1 MPYAQRPTDFMTF
14 ILRTAGDPSA
24 AAPLART
31 AVRQV
36 DATQPVFDL
45 MTMREL
51 LRNRT
56 IGLQY
61 MAAVMAGYSGLAL
74 MLAVVG
80 IYALMAFLVT
90 QRTHEFG
97 VRVAMGATPKDLVR
111 LGVGQAVRLSAIGVG
126 FGLALSVLLGR
137 LIEAGLL
144 GVISSDARV
153 LAFFSALLVASTLAA
168 GYIPARRA
176 ARLDPVAAIRG
187 E

>member
-14 ILRTAGDPSA
+14 VVRTAGDPSA
-24 AAPLART
+24 AAPAARD

-36 DATQPVFDL
+36 DAAQPVFDL
-45 MTMREL
+45 MTVREL

-61 MAAVMAGYSGLAL
+61 MAAVMAAYSGLAL
-74 MLAVVG
+74 VLAVVG

-97 VRVAMGATPKDLVR
+97 VRVAMGATPRDLVR
-111 LGVGQAVRLSAIGVG
+111 LGVGQAARLSAFGVVLG
-126 FGLALSVLLGR
+126 AALSVALGG

-144 GVISSDARV
+144 GVVPTDARV
-153 LAFFSALLVASTLAA
+153 VAFFSALLVASTLAA

-176 ARLDPVAAIRG
+176 ARLDPVVAIRG